1 MSLRKQALIVW
12 VLAVFA
18 FGGALTFL
26 VKHAADVDSEHQY
39 LAAPPC
45 VSAAPASGQ
54 CYEVTTATVLSKSG
68 GGPNNY
74 NLELSA
80 PGVGHTSEGLAGG
93 DRAAIF
99 SHLTVGGPVS
109 VKVWRQQVTLVL
121 LGNLRAATFRNPT
134 YSSGEDVPAAVAL
147 AVLGVVLTVQGVLT
161 LRGSLTVR
169 SKPRDDWSGVPDPE
183 LDKLSGPFGMDD
195 GAAVTVT
202 REYGVA
208 LGGARATA
216 LAVAVIGG
224 SISTAIRIDVS
235 AIALLIGGLVGI
247 ALFTAALWI
256 ARGTSV
262 VVGPSGITMRRPWG
276 QTTTAWSD
284 VVSARPTPRGLVLRV
299 RSQGFAGG
307 STRAL
312 NLSPFLQSKA
322 NASLPRLVALY
333 LTRRPGGFA
342 STDAV
347 AYPAAAGT
355 PSHQQVVAAGFG
367 ARLGAWAIDVLTAA
381 VLWFIVTTAVEAVV
395 GIPYGENIPD
405 SLGVAI
411 VFLAIAVTVPTYAIL
426 GWRAGRTLGL
436 RLLGLS
442 VVDAKTGS
450 RLSWGRCLLRF
461 VGALPSIVLVI
472 PFGLF
477 MAAGPDRLAL
487 HDRIAGSAVVVSGR
501 RRERRAAATALDHHA
516 P

>member
-1 MSLRKQALIVW
+1 MSLRKRGLIV
-12 VLAVFA
+12 LLFALLA
-18 FGGALTFL
+18 FGGSIFFVA
-26 VKHAADVDSEHQY
+26 KHAADVDSERQY
-39 LAAPPC
+39 TAAEPC
-45 VSAAPASGQ
+45 PSAEPANGL
-54 CYEVTTATVLSKSG
+54 CFEVATATVTSKNG

-74 NLELSA
+74 NLDLYV
-80 PGVGHTSEGLAGG
+80 PGLGNTSEGLAGG
-93 DRAAIF
+93 DRAAIY
-99 SHLTVGGPVS
+99 SRLTVGGPVS
-109 VKVWRQQVTLVL
+109 VKVWRRQVTLVVV
-121 LGNLRAATFRNPT
+121 GDLRAATFRNPAYAT
-134 YSSGEDVPAAVAL
+134 GQDIPVAVILAVA
-147 AVLGVVLTVQGVLT
+147 GVVATGQGLFIAFA
-161 LRGSLTVR
+161 
-169 SKPRDDWSGVPDPE
+169 KPRAARVGMPDPE

-247 ALFTAALWI
+247 ALFAAALWI

-333 LTRRPGGFA
+333 LARRPGGFA

-355 PSHQQVVAAGFG
+355 PAHQQVVAAGFG

-411 VFLAIAVTVPTYAIL
+411 VFLAIAVTVSTYAIL